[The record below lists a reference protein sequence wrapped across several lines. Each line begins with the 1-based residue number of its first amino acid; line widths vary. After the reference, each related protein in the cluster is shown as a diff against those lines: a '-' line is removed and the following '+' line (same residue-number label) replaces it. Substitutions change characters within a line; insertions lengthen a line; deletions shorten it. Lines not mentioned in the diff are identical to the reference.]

1 MGSTFESAA
10 SVAELVLSEFDEFYL
25 EFQQLTAD
33 AKSAFEKREYQISLR
48 ISEQKLTLYST
59 SMYSLSERLSNSF
72 PAALRESSLWLS
84 RFDSGPGHHTMH
96 TQLRM
101 NTCTSGIST
110 KRAPA
115 G

>member
-84 RFDSGPGHHTMH
+84 RFDSGPGH
-96 TQLRM
+96 QVNLCFNRL
-101 NTCTSGIST
+101 S
-110 KRAPA
+110 
-115 G
+115 